1 MKHLI
6 GLALLLS
13 PVALLAQDQQ
23 QEDIDPSKPTN
34 LYTQV
39 NAQGEYKDVTSGGD
53 LMGAR
58 INIQF
63 APNSDNLVLAELPI
77 LHNDSTGK
85 TGISD
90 VRVRYFT
97 VVKRNI
103 SERLIAVAPFVDV
116 TAPTGSTR
124 DGLGQGVWSIAGGAV
139 IGYVV
144 SPKFSLF
151 PGLGYVHIAADKG
164 PNSSSNG
171 IALQMNASYAFSP
184 RTFMFIN
191 PTPAFL
197 NTNGTWADPVWKGD
211 VSLTRILVPNR
222 FTMNV
227 GFAPNFTQHTYTY
240 STGFTFFI

>member
-13 PVALLAQDQQ
+13 PIALLAQDQQ

-39 NAQGEYKDVTSGGD
+39 NAEGEYKDAISGGD
-53 LMGAR
+53 LMGTR
-58 INIQF
+58 INIQY
-63 APNSDNLVLAELPI
+63 APNKDNLVLAELPI

-97 VVKRNI
+97 VLKRNI

-116 TAPTGSTR
+116 TAPTGSKR
-124 DGLGQGVWSIAGGAV
+124 DALGQEVWSITGGAV

-151 PGLGYVHIAADKG
+151 PGIGYVHIASNTG
-164 PNSSSNG
+164 PSTKG
-171 IALQMNASYAFSP
+171 IALQMNASYAFSE

-197 NTNGTWADPVWKGD
+197 NTSGTWADPMWKGD

-222 FTMNV
+222 LTVNV
-227 GFAPNFTQHTYTY
+227 GFAPNFTQHAYTY